1 MPSFLHASRLGSRW
15 SRNQSQMT
23 PPSDRST
30 SRVSLIDHLPPR
42 PMSKLAYASQVLA
55 DVAPSSCEV
64 GWCCTQSASSR
75 SGSWPPVRCRRSRSF
90 ILRKIPVISIS
101 GTSNFSLVLNSQA
114 GRYSRVERVLHV
126 IYTANKIC
134 KIDEPFWSTAAS

>member
-15 SRNQSQMT
+15 SSNQSQMT

-30 SRVSLIDHLPPR
+30 SRVSLIDHLPSR

-101 GTSNFSLVLNSQA
+101 GTSSFSLVLNSQA
-114 GRYSRVERVLHV
+114 GRYSCVERVLHV
-126 IYTANKIC
+126 IHTANEIC
-134 KIDEPFWSTAAS
+134 KIDEPSWSTATS